1 MNDNKVEA
9 IVTRG
14 NDVVGSALVW
24 IDENGLHI
32 QKMEEK

>member
-1 MNDNKVEA
+1 MNNIEVEA

-14 NDVVGSALVW
+14 DDVVGSALVW
-24 IDENGLHI
+24 IDEAGLHI